1 MKRAVIKVIALI
13 ILALSLAVAS
23 FAVSDLKISGANYP
37 TTIIQGNTFSVYGTI
52 TSSNSITSVTCSVFS
67 TNGTTQFTK
76 TVEPDSYE
84 FSVHSI
90 DAYMTFSKLKSGTYR
105 YKITASDTE
114 TKNVN
119 LLDKTFDV
127 LSTENDSTLA
137 ISDANYPTRIIVG
150 NTFSVYGKIVSENT
164 ITSVT
169 ASVYNSKGTTQFSK
183 TVNPG
188 SSSYSIHNID
198 YYMTFSKLSV
208 GTYTYRITASDN
220 VSKNIILLEK
230 KFTVAAQGGAEE
242 NLEKVNWDVLDLSQ
256 WNTISSWPKISDSV
270 DGVILRIGY
279 RGTVNR
285 TIGYDT
291 KFADSYKKAKS
302 QGLHIG
308 CYFFSNALNKDEA
321 VEEAKFVISKLKEND
336 CQLDMPVYIDMETED
351 QVALTRSQTNEIAR
365 AFYDEMKNNGY
376 YAGIYCNMSFGRDE
390 LNPSELTD
398 ITFWIAQYDSSC
410 TYPYSYGMWQ
420 YSESGSNQGIT
431 GNVDSNYCYYD
442 YPSYIVKNNLNGYSK
457 APVPE
462 FTINNI
468 NGVSVD
474 SSSNIIYGVKPG
486 ISTSDFSSEYIKSS
500 GVNVSFD
507 NTADGNIATGTVITA
522 KANGE
527 VIASYSV
534 SVSGDLNGDSSVNS
548 ADALCVL
555 QYCVRSREL
564 NNTELLS
571 ADYNGDK
578 AVNSVDALSIL
589 KYIVGE

>member
-1 MKRAVIKVIALI
+1 
-13 ILALSLAVAS
+13 
-23 FAVSDLKISGANYP
+23 
-37 TTIIQGNTFSVYGTI
+37 
-52 TSSNSITSVTCSVFS
+52 
-67 TNGTTQFTK
+67 
-76 TVEPDSYE
+76 
-84 FSVHSI
+84 
-90 DAYMTFSKLKSGTYR
+90 
-105 YKITASDTE
+105 
-114 TKNVN
+114 
-119 LLDKTFDV
+119 
-127 LSTENDSTLA
+127 
-137 ISDANYPTRIIVG
+137 
-150 NTFSVYGKIVSENT
+150 
-164 ITSVT
+164 
-169 ASVYNSKGTTQFSK
+169 
-183 TVNPG
+183 
-188 SSSYSIHNID
+188 
-198 YYMTFSKLSV
+198 
-208 GTYTYRITASDN
+208 
-220 VSKNIILLEK
+220 
-230 KFTVAAQGGAEE
+230 
-242 NLEKVNWDVLDLSQ
+242 
-256 WNTISSWPKISDSV
+256 
-270 DGVILRIGY
+270 
-279 RGTVNR
+279 
-285 TIGYDT
+285 
-291 KFADSYKKAKS
+291 
-302 QGLHIG
+302 
-308 CYFFSNALNKDEA
+308 
-321 VEEAKFVISKLKEND
+321 
-336 CQLDMPVYIDMETED
+336 
-351 QVALTRSQTNEIAR
+351 
-365 AFYDEMKNNGY
+365 
-376 YAGIYCNMSFGRDE
+376 
-390 LNPSELTD
+390 
-398 ITFWIAQYDSSC
+398 
-410 TYPYSYGMWQ
+410 MWQ

-462 FTINNI
+462 FTINNV